1 MELKNQVKKYENWI
15 IAFAAMGI
23 LAVFA
28 GCRFDYF
35 YDLNDD
41 VLMKDILAGVYTG
54 TPEGHNIQM
63 LWLISAFISLFYRL
77 AGGLPWYGIFLCV
90 CHYGCFFLILK
101 RSLNFCSTLY
111 GKFAVALTEGFFFG
125 GVFLEHL
132 IFAQYTVTCTLLG
145 GTAAF
150 LFFTTDKSL
159 PGREFVRKN
168 IPAVLLVS
176 VAYLIR
182 SEMLLLVL
190 PMICVA
196 GTCKWGSEDR
206 IFTKEHAFQYLTVI
220 GLILG
225 GILIGQLSH
234 SIAYGSGEW
243 RDFTEFF
250 NNRTE
255 LYDFQK
261 PPEYKEH
268 QKFYESIGLSES
280 EKVLLDNYNFG
291 MDEEIDHV
299 MVGEI
304 AEYAGKNKSAEEP
317 FGQKLVMKLKDYVY
331 RLSHGAGAAGSDY
344 PWNYM
349 VILGYMAVFF
359 TALPMRNNLTPL
371 SQTGR
376 LQRGAGIYMKNAVGA
391 AWKLI
396 FLFAVRT
403 ALWMYILMRD
413 RAPERITHSLYLM
426 ELCILAA
433 MVLVQWSEIGKIKI
447 KRMGGILVA
456 GCFGLSVLAVF
467 HGSVKAVSLRQA
479 EREKVNGL
487 YRELYTYL
495 SEEENA
501 GNFYFIDVYSSVS
514 DGGIPYSEK
523 MFQDVDN
530 SLDNYDIMGGWAC
543 KSPLQRKKLALF
555 GIENMEAA
563 LKDREDVY
571 FIRKKSEDMQWIFDY
586 YEDHGTPVGAR
597 LVKQVAG
604 VFEIYALSGQ
614 RT

>member
-1 MELKNQVKKYENWI
+1 MELKNQLKKYENWI
-15 IAFAAMGI
+15 IAFAALGI
-23 LAVFA
+23 LSIFA

-41 VLMKDILAGVYTG
+41 VLMKDILAGAYTG

-63 LWLISAFISLFYRL
+63 LWLVSAFISLFYRL
-77 AGGLPWYGIFLCV
+77 AKGLPWYGIFLCA

-101 RSLNFCSTLY
+101 RSLAFCKTWW
-111 GKFAVALTEGFFFG
+111 GKGAVALTESLLFG
-125 GVFLEHL
+125 GIFLEHL

-150 LFFTTDKSL
+150 LFFTTDRDMS
-159 PGREFVRKN
+159 GMEFVRRN
-168 IPAVLLVS
+168 LPAVLLVS
-176 VAYLIR
+176 AAYLIR

-196 GTCKWGSEDR
+196 GACKWGSEEK
-206 IFTKEHAFQYLTVI
+206 IFTKEHAFQYFTVI

-225 GILIGQLSH
+225 GILVGQVSH
-234 SIAYGSGEW
+234 EIAYGSKQW

-261 PPEYKEH
+261 PPEYEEH
-268 QKFYESIGLSES
+268 RAFYESIGLSES

-304 AEYAGKNKSAEEP
+304 ADYAGKNKSAEEP
-317 FGQKLVMKLKDYVY
+317 FGPKLILKLKDYFY
-331 RLSHGAGAAGSDY
+331 RLCHGPGAVGSDY
-344 PWNYM
+344 PWNYA
-349 VILGYMAVFF
+349 VILGYMAVFL
-359 TALPMRNNLTPL
+359 TALPKKSRREQERN
-371 SQTGR
+371 TGR
-376 LQRGAGIYMKNAVGA
+376 SVLIKNALGA
-391 AWKLI
+391 AWKLV

-433 MVLVQWSEIGKIKI
+433 MIFVQWSEMKNVKT
-447 KRMGGILVA
+447 KRLGGILAA
-456 GCFGLSVLAVF
+456 GCFGLLAIITF
-467 HGSVKAVSLRQA
+467 PGSVESVSLKQT
-479 EREKVNGL
+479 EREKVNAL
-487 YRELYTYL
+487 YRELYTCL
-495 SEEENA
+495 SEDGNKE
-501 GNFYFIDVYSSVS
+501 NFYFIDVYSSVS
-514 DGGIPYSEK
+514 DGGVPYSEK
-523 MFQDVDN
+523 MFKDVDN
-530 SLDNYDIMGGWAC
+530 SLNNYDIMGGWAC

-555 GIENMEAA
+555 GIENMELA

-571 FIRKKSEDMQWIFDY
+571 FVRKNSEDMQWIFDY
-586 YEDHGTPVGAR
+586 YEDHGTPVQAR
-597 LVKQVAG
+597 LVKQAAG
-604 VFEIYALSGQ
+604 VFEIYALNEKQ
-614 RT
+614 

>member
-1 MELKNQVKKYENWI
+1 
-15 IAFAAMGI
+15 
-23 LAVFA
+23 
-28 GCRFDYF
+28 
-35 YDLNDD
+35 
-41 VLMKDILAGVYTG
+41 
-54 TPEGHNIQM
+54 
-63 LWLISAFISLFYRL
+63 
-77 AGGLPWYGIFLCV
+77 
-90 CHYGCFFLILK
+90 
-101 RSLNFCSTLY
+101 
-111 GKFAVALTEGFFFG
+111 
-125 GVFLEHL
+125 
-132 IFAQYTVTCTLLG
+132 
-145 GTAAF
+145 
-150 LFFTTDKSL
+150 
-159 PGREFVRKN
+159 
-168 IPAVLLVS
+168 
-176 VAYLIR
+176 
-182 SEMLLLVL
+182 
-190 PMICVA
+190 
-196 GTCKWGSEDR
+196 
-206 IFTKEHAFQYLTVI
+206 
-220 GLILG
+220 
-225 GILIGQLSH
+225 
-234 SIAYGSGEW
+234 
-243 RDFTEFF
+243 
-250 NNRTE
+250 
-255 LYDFQK
+255 
-261 PPEYKEH
+261 
-268 QKFYESIGLSES
+268 
-280 EKVLLDNYNFG
+280 
-291 MDEEIDHV
+291 
-299 MVGEI
+299 
-304 AEYAGKNKSAEEP
+304 
-317 FGQKLVMKLKDYVY
+317 MKLKDYVY